1 MCALNRFLYQSR
13 YSEIFILPVIYIA
26 TALRASLFYFCLFYR
41 SIYAYFLTSS
51 KSRFGESSLWM
62 IYWKGGRKKI
72 HSVGN
77 DFKVGTLFIFLFLFL
92 HYVWNFFYL
101 LVYEVIYFS
110 PYHTWLP
117 NRFIII
123 IFLKAVVKKWHI
135 RFFFSLIKGNS
146 CWIEDFSFF
155 YLDKNGSELRCTEC
169 FVIFILKWCIH

>member
-1 MCALNRFLYQSR
+1 MPIPILRDLHFTR
-13 YSEIFILPVIYIA
+13 YLHSNCIKSF
-26 TALRASLFYFCLFYR
+26 SFFFCLFYR

-77 DFKVGTLFIFLFLFL
+77 DFKVGIFPFLFFISLFAL
-92 HYVWNFFYL
+92 CADIFFYL

-135 RFFFSLIKGNS
+135 RFFFFNKR
-146 CWIEDFSFF
+146 E
-155 YLDKNGSELRCTEC
+155 
-169 FVIFILKWCIH
+169 